1 MIKAE
6 NRRDI
11 YTAKI
16 ETLLTDVEY
25 YDKYNV

>member
-6 NRRDI
+6 NRRDRHR
-11 YTAKI
+11 AKI

-25 YDKYNV
+25 YDKYIV